1 MRIVLDLATSQIW
14 TRPPVGIVRTEQR
27 FGQFLL
33 AREDVEVA
41 FCRFDKTGKRYVE
54 IPRDEVRRMLHLDY
68 QSPERDEL
76 ADGPPAEPPP
86 ITASMPAH
94 PTRLPVPGRRE
105 RIVGSIKRAGH
116 GVIHRMPEP
125 LRPQARETFHAAKLL
140 AKHSLAFGRDSARW
154 MARAARARRRGTGV
168 PGVSSTGQLP
178 APAGAG
184 SFAFR
189 PDDVYFSMGL
199 DWEYNDLGALYAER
213 KRVGFRTVLHCYDTI
228 PVLLP
233 HLMSFD
239 ARQHF
244 ARYFTDLA
252 HAADRV
258 AAISECSKQDFT
270 RLMGELGGPVP
281 PVDVAI
287 LGTEIDVPQARV
299 QPPATRLAEREFV
312 LCVSTIEARKN
323 HEQLYHVWDR
333 LAGRHGDDTPLLVIV
348 GMVGWGVGD
357 LLFKLRTN
365 PHMKN
370 RVVIFDNLPDGELVW
385 LYRNC
390 LFTVFPSHYEGWGL
404 PVVESLAFAKP
415 CICSTAPAVL
425 EAAHGMA
432 QAVDPLDTPA
442 WCEAVE
448 TLWRDAALRETI
460 AAGLRDGF
468 RPPTWHAHG
477 ERLLAIARDAAGE
490 A

>member
-1 MRIVLDLATSQIW
+1 MRIVLDLATSRIW

-33 AREDVEVA
+33 ARDDIEVA
-41 FCRFDKTGKRYVE
+41 FCRFDKGEKRYLE
-54 IPRDEVRRMLHLDY
+54 IERDEVRRMLHLDY
-68 QSPERDEL
+68 QTPERDEL

-86 ITASMPAH
+86 LTASTPAH
-94 PTRLPVPGRRE
+94 PTRRPEPGRRE

-125 LRPQARETFHAAKLL
+125 LRPQARETFHAAKIF
-140 AKHSLAFGRDSARW
+140 AKHSLVFGRDSARW
-154 MARAARARRRGTGV
+154 VARAARARRRGTGV
-168 PGVSSTGQLP
+168 PMTAGELP
-178 APAGAG
+178 ARSGAG

-189 PDDVYFSMGL
+189 ADDVYFSMGL
-199 DWEYNDLGALYAER
+199 DWEYNDLEILYAER

-258 AAISECSKQDFT
+258 AAISECSKQD
-270 RLMGELGGPVP
+270 LMHLMAELGGPAP

-287 LGTEIDVPQARV
+287 LGTEIDVPDARV
-299 QPPATRLAEREFV
+299 HPPATRLAERDFV

-333 LAGRHGDDTPLLVIV
+333 LAARHGDDTPLLVIV
-348 GMVGWGVGD
+348 GMVGWGVSD

-365 PHMKN
+365 PRMRN

-390 LFTVFPSHYEGWGL
+390 LFTVFPSLYEGWGL

-432 QAVDPLDTPA
+432 TPIDPLDTPA
-442 WCEAVE
+442 WLNAVE
-448 TLWRDAALRETI
+448 TMWRDAALRERI
-460 AAGLRDGF
+460 SGGLRAGF
-468 RPPTWHAHG
+468 RPPTWQAHG
-477 ERLLAIARDAAGE
+477 EQLLAIAHRAAGNV
-490 A
+490 